1 MKILFLTKYYPP
13 SEGGIERYGHM
24 LCTELVRRG
33 IHVEVVAASEE
44 HKASHEETVDDVK
57 VYRLDYQLKVSST
70 PITFGLLSLLPRLA
84 PDFDLVHI
92 NFPNPWT
99 DLLYLTLCRRMKA
112 VLTYHSDIF
121 RRSGTFSG
129 TLLKT
134 YQPLI
139 HYLLS
144 RVSAVIASSP
154 NCVENSPFLSLRR
167 ERCRVIPMPV
177 DPATLELPTETT
189 LEPVEKEFG
198 TFVLFV
204 GRLVYYKGV
213 RHLIEAMAHLSD
225 VNLVIV
231 GRGPLE
237 EELRAQGRG
246 LGIDKRVFFLGKVSD
261 EKLKMLYH
269 GCQCF
274 ALPSVAHAEG
284 FGIVL
289 AEAMSCGKPVISTE
303 LSTGTS
309 FVNLDGVTG
318 FVVPPGDAVTLADRI
333 SRLVVDGELQKRL
346 GMQGRT
352 RVLENFTKEIVV
364 DRTIELYED
373 VLAGR
378 DIVR

>member
-1 MKILFLTKYYPP
+1 MKILFLTKHYPP
-13 SEGGIERYGHM
+13 SEGGIERYGHT
-24 LCTELVRRG
+24 LCTELMRRQ

-44 HKASHEETVDDVK
+44 HSASREETVDDVK

-70 PITFGLLSLLPRLA
+70 PVTCGLVSLLPRLA
-84 PDFDLVHI
+84 PNFDLVHL

-99 DLLYLTLCRRMKA
+99 DLLYLTLSGRMKG

-134 YQPLI
+134 YQPMI

-144 RVSAVIASSP
+144 KVSAIIASSP
-154 NCVENSPFLSLRR
+154 NCVEFSPFLSRRR

-177 DPATLELPTETT
+177 DPTSLELPAETT
-189 LEPVEKEFG
+189 LEPVENEFG
-198 TFVLFV
+198 RFVLFV

-213 RHLIEAMAHLSD
+213 RHLVEAVARLSG

-237 EELRAQGRG
+237 EELRAQVRG
-246 LGIDKRVFFLGKVSD
+246 LEIDERVFFLGKISD
-261 EKLKMLYH
+261 ERLRLLYH

-274 ALPSVAHAEG
+274 VLPSVAHAEG

-309 FVNLDGVTG
+309 FANLDGVTG
-318 FVVPPGDAVTLADRI
+318 FVVAPGDVVTLASRI
-333 SRLVVDGELQKRL
+333 SRLVEDGELQKRL
-346 GMQGRT
+346 GTQGRA
-352 RVLENFTKEIVV
+352 RVQGNFTKEIVV

-378 DIVR
+378 DIG

>member
-1 MKILFLTKYYPP
+1 MRILFLTKYYPP

-24 LCTELVRRG
+24 LCTELARRK

-44 HKASHEETVDDVK
+44 HEASREETVDGVK
-57 VYRLDYQLKVSST
+57 VYRLDYQVKVSST
-70 PITFGLLSLLPRLA
+70 PITFGLLSLVRRLA
-84 PDFDLVHI
+84 PNFDLVHL

-99 DLLYLTLCRRMKA
+99 DLLYLTLCRKMKA

-139 HYLLS
+139 HHLLS
-144 RVSAVIASSP
+144 KVSAIIASSP
-154 NCVENSPFLSLRR
+154 NCVEHSPFLSLRK
-167 ERCRVIPMPV
+167 ERCRVISMPV
-177 DPATLELPTETT
+177 DPTTLELPAETT
-189 LEPVEKEFG
+189 LEPVLREFG
-198 TFVLFV
+198 GFVLFV

-213 RHLIEAMAHLSD
+213 RHLVDAMAHLSG
-225 VNLVIV
+225 VNLVVV

-237 EELRAQGRG
+237 DELRAQVRA
-246 LGIDKRVFFLGKVSD
+246 LEIDDRVFFLGKVTD

-274 ALPSVAHAEG
+274 VLPSVAHAEG
-284 FGIVL
+284 FGMVL

-318 FVVPPGDAVTLADRI
+318 FVVEPGDVVSLASRI
-333 SRLVVDGELQKRL
+333 SRLVEDVDLQERL
-346 GMQGRT
+346 GAQGRA

-364 DRTIELYED
+364 DRTVELYED

-378 DIVR
+378 DIGR